1 MVIAAL
7 IAFAVLLIAWIM
19 APTEAAPLTAVKV
32 AMGSPEPEVMP
43 EAA

>member
-7 IAFAVLLIAWIM
+7 VAFAVLLIAWMM
-19 APTEAAPLTAVKV
+19 APTEAAPLTAVELP
-32 AMGSPEPEVMP
+32 MGSPEPEVMP